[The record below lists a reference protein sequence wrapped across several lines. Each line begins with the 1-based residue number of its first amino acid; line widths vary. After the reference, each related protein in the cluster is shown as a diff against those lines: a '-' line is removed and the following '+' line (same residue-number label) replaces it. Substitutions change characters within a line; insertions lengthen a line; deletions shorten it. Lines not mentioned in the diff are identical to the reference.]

1 MKILDLEQRS
11 QEWLD
16 FHEGRISGSSA
27 KDYSSVRYIP
37 KAELVEFAQ
46 SKGHDFPKNL
56 TMDNIRAMLT
66 EDELNELYANVQ
78 INDSIY
84 KLIAQRIAK
93 PINPNDYADRIPE
106 GATYSAMLRGQIL
119 EDEARELIS
128 EKLGKQIIPGRVW
141 QSDVNEYMICS
152 PDGEIAK
159 SIDEYTDIIEAVEIK
174 CLDSWKVVKAYY
186 EKRPP
191 LDYEAQI
198 IQYFLVN
205 ENLQKLY
212 FCIYSDVFT
221 NPDLELQIFELKRE
235 DYQEKIELTGRV
247 QNATL
252 KLVEREVQKL
262 MF

>member
-1 MKILDLEQRS
+1 MKILDLEQRT

-27 KDYSSVRYIP
+27 KEYSSVRYIP
-37 KAELVEFAQ
+37 KAELVEFAK
-46 SKGHDFPKNL
+46 SKGYEFPKNL
-56 TMDNIRAMLT
+56 TMDNIRAMMT

-78 INDSIY
+78 LNDSIY

-128 EKLGKQIIPGRVW
+128 EKIGKKIIPGRVW

-152 PDGEIAK
+152 PDGEIV
-159 SIDEYTDIIEAVEIK
+159 DETGDVFEAVEIK
-174 CLDSWKVVKAYY
+174 CLDSWKVVRAFY
-186 EKRPP
+186 EKHPP

-205 ENLQKLY
+205 ENLRTLY

-221 NPDLELQIFELKRE
+221 NPELGLQIFELKRE
-235 DYQEKIELTGRV
+235 DYQEAIEMTGRV

-252 KLVEREVQKL
+252 ELVEKEVQKL

>member
-119 EDEARELIS
+119 EEEARDLIS

-141 QSDVNEYMICS
+141 QSEENEYMICS
-152 PDGEIAK
+152 PDGEFE
-159 SIDEYTDIIEAVEIK
+159 DETEAVEIK

-186 EKRPP
+186 EKHPP
-191 LDYEAQI
+191 SEYKPQI
-198 IQYFLVN
+198 LQYFVVN
-205 ENLQKLY
+205 DKLKKLY
-212 FCIYSDVFT
+212 FCIYSDVFS
-221 NPDLELQIFELKRE
+221 NPDLGLQIFELNRE
-235 DYQEKIELTGRV
+235 DYKEEIEIVKRV
-247 QNATL
+247 ENATL
-252 KLVEREVQKL
+252 ELVEKEVQKL

>member
-37 KAELVEFAQ
+37 KTELVEFAE
-46 SKGHDFPKNL
+46 SKGYEFPKNL
-56 TMDNIRAMLT
+56 TMDNIRAMMT

-93 PINPNDYADRIPE
+93 PINPNDYTLPE

-119 EDEARELIS
+119 EEEARELIS
-128 EKLGKQIIPGRVW
+128 EKLGKKIIPGRVW
-141 QSDVNEYMICS
+141 QSEENEYMICS
-152 PDGEIAK
+152 PDGEIVDDTGK
-159 SIDEYTDIIEAVEIK
+159 VSEAIEIK

-186 EKRPP
+186 EKHPP

-221 NPDLELQIFELKRE
+221 NPDLGLQIFELKRE
-235 DYQEKIELTGRV
+235 DYREKIELTGRV

-252 KLVEREVQKL
+252 GLVEREVQKL

>member
-37 KAELVEFAQ
+37 KAELVEFAE
-46 SKGHDFPKNL
+46 SKGYEFPENL

-93 PINPNDYADRIPE
+93 PINPNDYTLPE

-119 EDEARELIS
+119 EEEARELIS

-141 QSDVNEYMICS
+141 QSEENEYMICS
-152 PDGEIAK
+152 PDGEIVDDTGK
-159 SIDEYTDIIEAVEIK
+159 VSEAVEIK

-186 EKRPP
+186 EKHPP

-221 NPDLELQIFELKRE
+221 NPELGLQIFELKRE

-252 KLVEREVQKL
+252 GLVEREVQKL

>member
-1 MKILDLEQRS
+1 MKILDIEQRS
-11 QEWLD
+11 QEWLY

-37 KAELVEFAQ
+37 KAELVEFAE
-46 SKGHDFPKNL
+46 SKGHEFPKNL

-141 QSDVNEYMICS
+141 QSEENEYMICS
-152 PDGEIAK
+152 PDGEIVDDTGK
-159 SIDEYTDIIEAVEIK
+159 VSEAVEIK

-186 EKRPP
+186 EKHPP
-191 LDYEAQI
+191 SEYKPQI
-198 IQYFLVN
+198 LQYFVVN
-205 ENLQKLY
+205 DKLKKLY
-212 FCIYSDVFT
+212 FCIYSDVFS
-221 NPDLELQIFELKRE
+221 NPELGLQIFELNRE
-235 DYQEKIELTGRV
+235 DYKEEIEIVKRV
-247 QNATL
+247 ENATL
-252 KLVEREVQKL
+252 ELVEKEVQKL

>member
-37 KAELVEFAQ
+37 KAELVEFAE
-46 SKGHDFPKNL
+46 SKGYEFPKNL

-93 PINPNDYADRIPE
+93 PINPNDYADRVPE

-119 EDEARELIS
+119 EEEARDLIS

-152 PDGEIAK
+152 PDGEIVDDTGK
-159 SIDEYTDIIEAVEIK
+159 VSEAVEIK

-186 EKRPP
+186 EKHPP

-221 NPDLELQIFELKRE
+221 NPDLGLQIFELKRE
-235 DYQEKIELTGRV
+235 DYREKIELTGRV

-252 KLVEREVQKL
+252 GLVEREVQKL

>member
-37 KAELVEFAQ
+37 KAELAEFAE
-46 SKGHDFPKNL
+46 SKGYEFPKNL

-93 PINPNDYADRIPE
+93 PINPNDYTLPE
-106 GATYSAMLRGQIL
+106 GVTYSAMLRGQIL

-128 EKLGKQIIPGRVW
+128 EKLGKKIIPGRVW
-141 QSDVNEYMICS
+141 QSEENEYMICS
-152 PDGEIAK
+152 PDGEIVDDTGK
-159 SIDEYTDIIEAVEIK
+159 VSEAVEIK

-186 EKRPP
+186 EKHPP

-221 NPDLELQIFELKRE
+221 NPDLGLQIFELKRE
-235 DYQEKIELTGRV
+235 DYREKIELTGRV

-252 KLVEREVQKL
+252 GLVEREVQKL

>member
-37 KAELVEFAQ
+37 KTELVEFAE
-46 SKGHDFPKNL
+46 SKGYEFPKNL
-56 TMDNIRAMLT
+56 TMDNIQAMLT

-93 PINPNDYADRIPE
+93 PINPNDYTLPE

-119 EDEARELIS
+119 EEEARELIS
-128 EKLGKQIIPGRVW
+128 EKLGKKIIPGRVW
-141 QSDVNEYMICS
+141 QSEENEYMICS
-152 PDGEIAK
+152 PDGEIVDDTGK
-159 SIDEYTDIIEAVEIK
+159 VSEAVEIK

-186 EKRPP
+186 EKHPP

-221 NPDLELQIFELKRE
+221 NPDLGLQIFELKRE
-235 DYQEKIELTGRV
+235 DYREKIELTGRV

-252 KLVEREVQKL
+252 GLVEREVQKL

>member
-37 KAELVEFAQ
+37 KAELVEFAE
-46 SKGHDFPKNL
+46 SKGYDFPKNL
-56 TMDNIRAMLT
+56 TMDNIKAMLT

-78 INDSIY
+78 INDSI
-84 KLIAQRIAK
+84 LIAQRIAK
-93 PINPNDYADRIPE
+93 PINPNDYAHRIPE

-119 EDEARELIS
+119 EEEARELIS

-152 PDGEIAK
+152 PDGEIVDDTGK
-159 SIDEYTDIIEAVEIK
+159 VSEAVEIK

-186 EKRPP
+186 EKHPP

-221 NPDLELQIFELKRE
+221 NPDLGLQIFELKRE
-235 DYQEKIELTGRV
+235 DYREKIELTGRV

-252 KLVEREVQKL
+252 GLVEREVQKL

>member
-37 KAELVEFAQ
+37 KTELVEFAE
-46 SKGHDFPKNL
+46 SKGYEFPKNL

-119 EDEARELIS
+119 EEEARDLIS

-152 PDGEIAK
+152 PDGEIVDDTGK
-159 SIDEYTDIIEAVEIK
+159 VSEAVEIK

-186 EKRPP
+186 EKHPP

-221 NPDLELQIFELKRE
+221 NPDLGLQIFELKRE
-235 DYQEKIELTGRV
+235 DYREKIELTGRV

-252 KLVEREVQKL
+252 GLVEREVQKL

>member
-37 KAELVEFAQ
+37 KAELVEFAE
-46 SKGHDFPKNL
+46 SKGYDFPKNL
-56 TMDNIRAMLT
+56 TMDNIKAMLT

-128 EKLGKQIIPGRVW
+128 EKLGKKIIPGRVW
-141 QSDVNEYMICS
+141 QSEENEYMICS
-152 PDGEIAK
+152 PDGEIVDDTGK
-159 SIDEYTDIIEAVEIK
+159 VSEAVEIK

-186 EKRPP
+186 EKHPP

-221 NPDLELQIFELKRE
+221 NPDLGLQIFELKRE
-235 DYQEKIELTGRV
+235 DYREKIELTGRV

-252 KLVEREVQKL
+252 GLVEREVQKL

>member
-1 MKILDLEQRS
+1 MKILDLEQRT

-27 KDYSSVRYIP
+27 KEYSSVRYIP
-37 KAELVEFAQ
+37 KAELVEFAK
-46 SKGHDFPKNL
+46 SKGYDFPKNL
-56 TMDNIRAMLT
+56 TMDNIRAMMT

-78 INDSIY
+78 LNDSIY

-152 PDGEIAK
+152 PDGEIV
-159 SIDEYTDIIEAVEIK
+159 DETGDVFEAVEIK
-174 CLDSWKVVKAYY
+174 CLDSWKVVRAFY

-221 NPDLELQIFELKRE
+221 NPELGLQIFELKRK
-235 DYQEKIELTGRV
+235 DYQEAIEMTGRV

-252 KLVEREVQKL
+252 DLVEKEVQKL

>member
-1 MKILDLEQRS
+1 MKILDIEQRS

-46 SKGHDFPKNL
+46 SKGHDFPKDL

-93 PINPNDYADRIPE
+93 PINPNDYADRLN

-128 EKLGKQIIPGRVW
+128 EKLGKKIIPGRVW
-141 QSDVNEYMICS
+141 QSEENEYMICS
-152 PDGEIAK
+152 PDGEIVDDTGK
-159 SIDEYTDIIEAVEIK
+159 VSEAVEIK

-186 EKRPP
+186 EKHPP

-221 NPDLELQIFELKRE
+221 NPDLGLQIFELKRE
-235 DYQEKIELTGRV
+235 DYREKIELTGRV

-252 KLVEREVQKL
+252 GLVEREVQKL

>member
-37 KAELVEFAQ
+37 KAELVEFAE
-46 SKGHDFPKNL
+46 SKGYEFPKNL

-93 PINPNDYADRIPE
+93 PINPNDYVDRIPE
-106 GATYSAMLRGQIL
+106 GVTYSAMLRGQIL
-119 EDEARELIS
+119 EEEARELIS
-128 EKLGKQIIPGRVW
+128 EKLGKKIIPGRVW
-141 QSDVNEYMICS
+141 QSEENEYMICS
-152 PDGEIAK
+152 PDGEIVDDTGK
-159 SIDEYTDIIEAVEIK
+159 VSEAVEIK
-174 CLDSWKVVKAYY
+174 SLDSWKVVKAYY
-186 EKRPP
+186 EKHPP

-221 NPDLELQIFELKRE
+221 NPDLGLQIFELKRE
-235 DYQEKIELTGRV
+235 DYREKIELTGRV

-252 KLVEREVQKL
+252 GLVEREVQKL

>member
-1 MKILDLEQRS
+1 MKILDLEQRT

-27 KDYSSVRYIP
+27 KEYSSVRYIP
-37 KAELVEFAQ
+37 KAELVEFAK
-46 SKGHDFPKNL
+46 SKGYEFPKNL
-56 TMDNIRAMLT
+56 TMDNIRAMMT
-66 EDELNELYANVQ
+66 DDELNELYANVQ
-78 INDSIY
+78 LNDSIY

-93 PINPNDYADRIPE
+93 PINPNDYVDRMPE

-119 EDEARELIS
+119 EDEARELIA

-141 QSDVNEYMICS
+141 QSDVNEYQICS
-152 PDGEIAK
+152 PDGEIV
-159 SIDEYTDIIEAVEIK
+159 DETGDVFEAAEIK
-174 CLDSWKVVKAYY
+174 CLESWKVVKAYY

-205 ENLQKLY
+205 ENLRTLH

-221 NPDLELQIFELKRE
+221 NPELGLQIFELKRE
-235 DYQEKIELTGRV
+235 DYQEAIEMTGRV

-252 KLVEREVQKL
+252 ELVEKEVQKL

>member
-37 KAELVEFAQ
+37 KTELVEFAE
-46 SKGHDFPKNL
+46 SKGYEFPKNL
-56 TMDNIRAMLT
+56 TIDNIRAMLT

-119 EDEARELIS
+119 EEEARELIS
-128 EKLGKQIIPGRVW
+128 EKLGKKIIPGRVW

-152 PDGEIAK
+152 PDGEIVDDTGK
-159 SIDEYTDIIEAVEIK
+159 VSEAVEIK

-186 EKRPP
+186 EKHPP

-221 NPDLELQIFELKRE
+221 NPDLGLQIFELKRE
-235 DYQEKIELTGRV
+235 DYREKIELTGRV

-252 KLVEREVQKL
+252 GLVEREVQKL

>member
-11 QEWLD
+11 QEWLG

-37 KAELVEFAQ
+37 KTELVEFAE
-46 SKGHDFPKNL
+46 SKGYEFPKNL
-56 TMDNIRAMLT
+56 TMDNIKAMLT

-93 PINPNDYADRIPE
+93 PINPNDYADRLD

-119 EDEARELIS
+119 EEEARELIS
-128 EKLGKQIIPGRVW
+128 EKLGKKIIPGRVW

-152 PDGEIAK
+152 PDGEFE
-159 SIDEYTDIIEAVEIK
+159 DETEAVEIK

-186 EKRPP
+186 EKHPP
-191 LDYEAQI
+191 AEYKPQI
-198 IQYFLVN
+198 LQYFVVN
-205 ENLQKLY
+205 DKLKKLY
-212 FCIYSDVFT
+212 FCIYSDVFS
-221 NPDLELQIFELKRE
+221 NPELGLQIFELNRE
-235 DYQEKIELTGRV
+235 DYKEEIEIVKRV
-247 QNATL
+247 ENATL
-252 KLVEREVQKL
+252 ELVEKEVQKL

>member
-1 MKILDLEQRS
+1 MKILDIEQRS

-37 KAELVEFAQ
+37 KAELVEFAE
-46 SKGHDFPKNL
+46 SKGYEFPKDL
-56 TMDNIRAMLT
+56 TMDNIKAMLT

-93 PINPNDYADRIPE
+93 PINPNDYADRLN

-119 EDEARELIS
+119 EDEARDLIS

-152 PDGEIAK
+152 PDGEIVDDTGK
-159 SIDEYTDIIEAVEIK
+159 VSEAVEIK

-191 LDYEAQI
+191 LEYEAQI

-221 NPDLELQIFELKRE
+221 NPDLGLQIFELKRE
-235 DYQEKIELTGRV
+235 DYREKTELTGRV

-252 KLVEREVQKL
+252 GLVEREVQKL

>member
-1 MKILDLEQRS
+1 MKILDIEQRS

-37 KAELVEFAQ
+37 KAELVEFAE
-46 SKGHDFPKNL
+46 SKGYDFPKNL
-56 TMDNIRAMLT
+56 TMDSIKAMLT

-106 GATYSAMLRGQIL
+106 SANYSAMLRGQIL
-119 EDEARELIS
+119 EEEARDLIS

-141 QSDVNEYMICS
+141 QSEENEYMICS
-152 PDGEIAK
+152 PDGEFE
-159 SIDEYTDIIEAVEIK
+159 DETEAVEIK

-186 EKRPP
+186 EKHPP
-191 LDYEAQI
+191 AEYKPQI
-198 IQYFLVN
+198 LQYFVVN
-205 ENLQKLY
+205 EKLKKLY
-212 FCIYSDVFT
+212 FCIYSDVFS
-221 NPDLELQIFELKRE
+221 NPDLGLQIFELNRE
-235 DYQEKIELTGRV
+235 DYKEEIEIVKRV
-247 QNATL
+247 ENATL
-252 KLVEREVQKL
+252 ELVEKEVQKL

>member
-37 KAELVEFAQ
+37 KAELVEFAE
-46 SKGHDFPKNL
+46 SKGYDFPKNL
-56 TMDNIRAMLT
+56 TMDNIKAMLT

-84 KLIAQRIAK
+84 KLIAERIAK

-141 QSDVNEYMICS
+141 QSEENEYMICS
-152 PDGEIAK
+152 PDGEFE
-159 SIDEYTDIIEAVEIK
+159 DETEAVEIK

-186 EKRPP
+186 EKHPP

-221 NPDLELQIFELKRE
+221 NPDLGLQIFELKRE
-235 DYQEKIELTGRV
+235 DYREKIELTGMV

>member
-46 SKGHDFPKNL
+46 SKGYEFPKNL

-93 PINPNDYADRIPE
+93 PINSNDYADRIPE

-128 EKLGKQIIPGRVW
+128 EKLGKNIIPGRVW
-141 QSDVNEYMICS
+141 QSEENEYMICS
-152 PDGEIAK
+152 PDGEFE
-159 SIDEYTDIIEAVEIK
+159 DETEAVEIK

-191 LDYEAQI
+191 LEYEAQI

-221 NPDLELQIFELKRE
+221 NPELELQIFELKRE

-252 KLVEREVQKL
+252 GLVEREVQKL

>member
-1 MKILDLEQRS
+1 MKILDIEQRS

-37 KAELVEFAQ
+37 KAELVEFAE
-46 SKGHDFPKNL
+46 SKGYDFPKNL
-56 TMDNIRAMLT
+56 TMDNIKAMLA

-93 PINPNDYADRIPE
+93 PINPNDYADRMPE

-119 EDEARELIS
+119 EEEARDLIS

-152 PDGEIAK
+152 PDGEIAE

-186 EKRPP
+186 EKHPP

-221 NPDLELQIFELKRE
+221 NPDLGLQIFELKRE
-235 DYQEKIELTGRV
+235 DYREKIELTGMV

>member
-37 KAELVEFAQ
+37 KAELVEFAE
-46 SKGHDFPKNL
+46 SKGYEFPKNL

-93 PINPNDYADRIPE
+93 PINPNDYVDRIPE
-106 GATYSAMLRGQIL
+106 GVTYSAMLRGQIL
-119 EDEARELIS
+119 EEEARELIS

-141 QSDVNEYMICS
+141 QSEENEYMICS
-152 PDGEIAK
+152 PDGEIVDDTGK
-159 SIDEYTDIIEAVEIK
+159 VSEAVEIK

-186 EKRPP
+186 EKHPP

-221 NPDLELQIFELKRE
+221 NPDLGLQIFELKRE
-235 DYQEKIELTGRV
+235 DYREKIELTGRV

-252 KLVEREVQKL
+252 GLVEREVQKL

>member
-37 KAELVEFAQ
+37 KAELVEFAE
-46 SKGHDFPKNL
+46 SKGYEFPKNL

-93 PINPNDYADRIPE
+93 PINPNDYADRLN
-106 GATYSAMLRGQIL
+106 GAAYSAMLRGQIL
-119 EDEARELIS
+119 EEEARDLIS
-128 EKLGKQIIPGRVW
+128 EKLGKKIIPGRVW
-141 QSDVNEYMICS
+141 QSEENEYMICS
-152 PDGEIAK
+152 PDGEFE
-159 SIDEYTDIIEAVEIK
+159 DETEAVEIK

-186 EKRPP
+186 EKHPP
-191 LDYEAQI
+191 SEYKPQI
-198 IQYFLVN
+198 LQYFVVN
-205 ENLQKLY
+205 EKLKKLY
-212 FCIYSDVFT
+212 FCIYSDVFS
-221 NPDLELQIFELKRE
+221 NPELGLQIFELNRE
-235 DYQEKIELTGRV
+235 DYKEEIEIVKRV
-247 QNATL
+247 ENATL
-252 KLVEREVQKL
+252 ELVEKEVQKL

>member
-37 KAELVEFAQ
+37 KAELVEFAE
-46 SKGHDFPKNL
+46 SKGYEFPKNL

-93 PINPNDYADRIPE
+93 PINPNDYTLPE

-119 EDEARELIS
+119 EEEARELIS
-128 EKLGKQIIPGRVW
+128 EKLGKNIIPGRVW

-152 PDGEIAK
+152 PDGEIVDDTGK
-159 SIDEYTDIIEAVEIK
+159 VSEAVEIK

-191 LDYEAQI
+191 LEYEAQI

-221 NPDLELQIFELKRE
+221 NPDLGLQIFELKRE
-235 DYQEKIELTGRV
+235 DYREKIELTGRV

-252 KLVEREVQKL
+252 GLVEREVQKL

>member
-37 KAELVEFAQ
+37 KAELIEFAE
-46 SKGHDFPKNL
+46 SKGYEFPKNL
-56 TMDNIRAMLT
+56 TMDNIKAMLT

-128 EKLGKQIIPGRVW
+128 EKLGKKIIPGRVW

-152 PDGEIAK
+152 PDGEIVDDTGK
-159 SIDEYTDIIEAVEIK
+159 VSEAVEIK

-186 EKRPP
+186 EKHPP

-198 IQYFLVN
+198 IQYFVVN
-205 ENLQKLY
+205 DKLKKLY
-212 FCIYSDVFT
+212 FCIYSDVFS
-221 NPDLELQIFELKRE
+221 NPELGLQIFELDRE
-235 DYQEKIELTGRV
+235 DYKEEIEIVKRV
-247 QNATL
+247 ENATL
-252 KLVEREVQKL
+252 ELVEKEVQKL

>member
-1 MKILDLEQRS
+1 MKILDIEQRS

-37 KAELVEFAQ
+37 KAELVEFAE
-46 SKGHDFPKNL
+46 SKGYEFPKNL

-93 PINPNDYADRIPE
+93 PINPNDYADRLD

-119 EDEARELIS
+119 EEEARELIS

-152 PDGEIAK
+152 PDGEIVDDTGK
-159 SIDEYTDIIEAVEIK
+159 VSEAVEIK

-186 EKRPP
+186 EKHPP

-221 NPDLELQIFELKRE
+221 NPDLGLQIFELKRE
-235 DYQEKIELTGRV
+235 DYREKIELTGRV

-252 KLVEREVQKL
+252 GLVEREVQKL

>member
-37 KAELVEFAQ
+37 KAELVEFAE
-46 SKGHDFPKNL
+46 SKGYDFPKNL
-56 TMDNIRAMLT
+56 TMDNIKAMLT

-106 GATYSAMLRGQIL
+106 SATYSAMLRGQIL
-119 EDEARELIS
+119 EEEARELIS
-128 EKLGKQIIPGRVW
+128 EKLGKKIIPGRVW
-141 QSDVNEYMICS
+141 QSEENEYMICS
-152 PDGEIAK
+152 PDGEIVDDTGK
-159 SIDEYTDIIEAVEIK
+159 VSESIEIK

-186 EKRPP
+186 EKHPP

-221 NPDLELQIFELKRE
+221 NPDLGLQIFELKRE
-235 DYQEKIELTGRV
+235 DYREKIELTGRV

-252 KLVEREVQKL
+252 GLVEREVQKL

>member
-37 KAELVEFAQ
+37 KTELVEFAE
-46 SKGHDFPKNL
+46 SKGYEFPKNL

-93 PINPNDYADRIPE
+93 PINPNDYADRLD

-119 EDEARELIS
+119 EEEARELIS
-128 EKLGKQIIPGRVW
+128 EKLGKKIIPGRVW
-141 QSDVNEYMICS
+141 QSEENEYMICS
-152 PDGEIAK
+152 PDGEFE
-159 SIDEYTDIIEAVEIK
+159 DETEAVEIK

-186 EKRPP
+186 EKHPP
-191 LDYEAQI
+191 SEYKPQI
-198 IQYFLVN
+198 LQYFVVN
-205 ENLQKLY
+205 DKLKKLY

-221 NPDLELQIFELKRE
+221 NPDLGLQIFELNRE
-235 DYQEKIELTGRV
+235 DYKEEIEIVKRV
-247 QNATL
+247 ENATL
-252 KLVEREVQKL
+252 ELVEKEVQKL

>member
-37 KAELVEFAQ
+37 KAELVEFAE
-46 SKGHDFPKNL
+46 SKGYEFPKNL

-93 PINPNDYADRIPE
+93 PINPNDYTLPE

-119 EDEARELIS
+119 EEEARELIS

-152 PDGEIAK
+152 PDGEIVDDTGK
-159 SIDEYTDIIEAVEIK
+159 VSEAVEIK

-186 EKRPP
+186 EKHPP

-221 NPDLELQIFELKRE
+221 NPDLGLQIFELKRE
-235 DYQEKIELTGRV
+235 DYREKIELTGRV

-252 KLVEREVQKL
+252 GLVEKEVQKL

>member
-37 KAELVEFAQ
+37 KAELVEFAE
-46 SKGHDFPKNL
+46 SKGYEFPKNL

-93 PINPNDYADRIPE
+93 PINPNDYTLPE

-119 EDEARELIS
+119 EEEARELIS
-128 EKLGKQIIPGRVW
+128 EKLGKKIIPGRVW
-141 QSDVNEYMICS
+141 QSEENEYMICS
-152 PDGEIAK
+152 PDGEIVDDTGK
-159 SIDEYTDIIEAVEIK
+159 VSEAVEIK

-186 EKRPP
+186 EKHPP

-221 NPDLELQIFELKRE
+221 NPELGLQIFELKRE
-235 DYQEKIELTGRV
+235 DYREKIELTGRV

-252 KLVEREVQKL
+252 GLVEREVQKL

>member
-27 KDYSSVRYIP
+27 KAYSSVRYIP
-37 KAELVEFAQ
+37 KTELVEFAE
-46 SKGHDFPKNL
+46 SKGYEFPKNL
-56 TMDNIRAMLT
+56 TMDNIKTMLT

-119 EDEARELIS
+119 EEEARELIS
-128 EKLGKQIIPGRVW
+128 EKLGKKIIPGRVW
-141 QSDVNEYMICS
+141 QSEKNEYMICS
-152 PDGEIAK
+152 PDGEIVDDTGK
-159 SIDEYTDIIEAVEIK
+159 VSEAVEIK

-186 EKRPP
+186 EKHPP

-221 NPDLELQIFELKRE
+221 NPELGLQIFELKRE
-235 DYQEKIELTGRV
+235 DYREKIELTGRV

-252 KLVEREVQKL
+252 GVVEREVQKL

>member
-37 KAELVEFAQ
+37 KAELVEFAE
-46 SKGHDFPKNL
+46 SKGYEFSKNL

-93 PINPNDYADRIPE
+93 PINPNDYADRVPE

-119 EDEARELIS
+119 EEEARDLIS

-152 PDGEIAK
+152 PDGEIVDDTGK
-159 SIDEYTDIIEAVEIK
+159 VSEAVEIK

-186 EKRPP
+186 EKHPP

-221 NPDLELQIFELKRE
+221 NPDLGLQIFELKRE
-235 DYQEKIELTGRV
+235 DYREKIELTGRV

-252 KLVEREVQKL
+252 GLVEREVQKL

>member
-1 MKILDLEQRS
+1 MKILDIEQRS

-56 TMDNIRAMLT
+56 TIDNIRAMLT

-93 PINPNDYADRIPE
+93 PINPNDYADRLN

-119 EDEARELIS
+119 EDEARDLIS
-128 EKLGKQIIPGRVW
+128 EKLGKKIIPGRVW
-141 QSDVNEYMICS
+141 QSEENEYMICS
-152 PDGEIAK
+152 PDGEFE
-159 SIDEYTDIIEAVEIK
+159 DETEAVEIK

-186 EKRPP
+186 EKHPP
-191 LDYEAQI
+191 SEYKPQI
-198 IQYFLVN
+198 LQYFVVN
-205 ENLQKLY
+205 DKLKKLY
-212 FCIYSDVFT
+212 FCIYSDVFS
-221 NPDLELQIFELKRE
+221 NPELGLQIFELNRE
-235 DYQEKIELTGRV
+235 DHKEEIEIVKRV
-247 QNATL
+247 ENATL
-252 KLVEREVQKL
+252 DLVEKEVQKL

>member
-46 SKGHDFPKNL
+46 SKGHDFPKDL

-93 PINPNDYADRIPE
+93 PINPNDYADRLN

-141 QSDVNEYMICS
+141 QSEENEYMICS
-152 PDGEIAK
+152 PDGEFE
-159 SIDEYTDIIEAVEIK
+159 DETEAVEIK

-186 EKRPP
+186 EKHPP
-191 LDYEAQI
+191 SEYKPQI
-198 IQYFLVN
+198 LQYFVVN
-205 ENLQKLY
+205 DKLKKLY
-212 FCIYSDVFT
+212 FCIYSDVFS
-221 NPDLELQIFELKRE
+221 NPELGLQIFELNRE
-235 DYQEKIELTGRV
+235 DYKEEIEIVKRV
-247 QNATL
+247 ENATL
-252 KLVEREVQKL
+252 ELVEREVQKL

>member
-1 MKILDLEQRS
+1 MKILDIEQRS

-37 KAELVEFAQ
+37 KTELVEFAE
-46 SKGHDFPKNL
+46 SKGYEFPKNL
-56 TMDNIRAMLT
+56 TMDNIRAMMT

-84 KLIAQRIAK
+84 NLIAQRIAK
-93 PINPNDYADRIPE
+93 PINPNDYADRLE

-119 EDEARELIS
+119 EEEARELIS
-128 EKLGKQIIPGRVW
+128 EKLGKKIIPGRVW

-152 PDGEIAK
+152 PDGEFE
-159 SIDEYTDIIEAVEIK
+159 DETEAVEIK

-186 EKRPP
+186 EKHPP
-191 LDYEAQI
+191 AEYKPQI
-198 IQYFLVN
+198 LQYFVVN
-205 ENLQKLY
+205 DKLKKLY
-212 FCIYSDVFT
+212 FCIYSDVFS
-221 NPDLELQIFELKRE
+221 NPDLGLQIFELNRE
-235 DYQEKIELTGRV
+235 DYKEEIEIVKRV
-247 QNATL
+247 ENATL
-252 KLVEREVQKL
+252 ELVEKEVQKL

>member
-37 KAELVEFAQ
+37 KVELVEFAE
-46 SKGHDFPKNL
+46 SKGYDFPKNL
-56 TMDNIRAMLT
+56 TMDNIKAMLT

-93 PINPNDYADRIPE
+93 PINPNDYADRIPD

-119 EDEARELIS
+119 EEEARELIS
-128 EKLGKQIIPGRVW
+128 EKLGKKIIPGRVW

-152 PDGEIAK
+152 PDGEIVDDTGK
-159 SIDEYTDIIEAVEIK
+159 VSEAVEIK

-186 EKRPP
+186 EKHPP

-221 NPDLELQIFELKRE
+221 NPDLGLQIFELKRE
-235 DYQEKIELTGRV
+235 DYREKIELTGRV

-252 KLVEREVQKL
+252 GLVEREVQKL

>member
-37 KAELVEFAQ
+37 KAELVEFAE
-46 SKGHDFPKNL
+46 SKGYEFPKNL
-56 TMDNIRAMLT
+56 TMDNIKSMLT

-93 PINPNDYADRIPE
+93 PINPNDYADRIPD

-119 EDEARELIS
+119 EEEARELIS

-141 QSDVNEYMICS
+141 QSEENEYMICS
-152 PDGEIAK
+152 PDGEIVDDTVK
-159 SIDEYTDIIEAVEIK
+159 VSEAVEIK

-186 EKRPP
+186 EKHPP

-221 NPDLELQIFELKRE
+221 NPDLGLQIFELKRE
-235 DYQEKIELTGRV
+235 DYREKIELTGRV

-252 KLVEREVQKL
+252 GLVEREVQKL

>member
-37 KAELVEFAQ
+37 KAELVEFAE
-46 SKGHDFPKNL
+46 SKGYEFPKNL
-56 TMDNIRAMLT
+56 TMDNIKAMLT

-93 PINPNDYADRIPE
+93 PINPNDYADRLN

-119 EDEARELIS
+119 EDEARDLIS

-152 PDGEIAK
+152 PDGEIVDDTGK
-159 SIDEYTDIIEAVEIK
+159 VSEAVEIK

-191 LDYEAQI
+191 LEYEAQI

-221 NPDLELQIFELKRE
+221 NPDLGLQIFELKRE
-235 DYQEKIELTGRV
+235 DYREKIELTGRV

-252 KLVEREVQKL
+252 GLVEREVQKL